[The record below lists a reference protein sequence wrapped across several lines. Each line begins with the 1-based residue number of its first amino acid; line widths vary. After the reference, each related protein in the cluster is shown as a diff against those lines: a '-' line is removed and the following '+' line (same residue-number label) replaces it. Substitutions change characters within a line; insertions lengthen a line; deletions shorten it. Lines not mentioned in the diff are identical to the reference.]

1 MSYRSNKPEERD
13 EEQDKE
19 AADSSAGDKEQEE
32 EDKDLS
38 GKRRVFLFGRLEN
51 EVALPVIKRLLR
63 FNDRDGETPIDLI
76 INSAGGNGYNA
87 DAIIATIHS
96 LSAPVNTICFG
107 HALSGACEI
116 LASGTG
122 MRRAYEFA
130 TLMFHQTLWEADGDI
145 TNLEIQAKQGLK
157 FRDAQIDLLARCSGQ
172 DKRQIR
178 QDIERDHYMT
188 AKEALAYGLIDEIV
202 SHKSVRLSDR
212 KRAASASTENGK
224 ASPVKSAARSVKKTT
239 ASTSRSRKTARAKRG
254 YKAG

>member
-19 AADSSAGDKEQEE
+19 SCSDAATEKEEDD
-32 EDKDLS
+32 DKDLTR
-38 GKRRVFLFGRLEN
+38 RRVFLFGRLEN

-63 FNDRDGETPIDLI
+63 LNDKDPKTPIDLI

-96 LSAPVNTICFG
+96 LTAPVNTICFG

-122 MRRAYEFA
+122 MRKAYEFA

-145 TNLEIQAKQGLK
+145 TNLEIQARQGLK

-172 DKRQIR
+172 DKKVIR

-188 AKEALAYGLIDEIV
+188 AKEALDYGIIDEIV
-202 SHKSVRLSDR
+202 YHKAVRLSERR
-212 KRAASASTENGK
+212 KAASAAGANGR
-224 ASPVKSAARSVKKTT
+224 PTQVKSAARSVKKTT
-239 ASTSRSRKTARAKRG
+239 ASRTTRKTRGKRG